1 MKIKTKQI
9 ALLIGLLVIA
19 SAILSQMGR
28 QLWCACGEPSLWK
41 GEAWSSHTSQ
51 HLFDPYSFSHIQHG
65 ILFFLLFYFFKLPA
79 NKGFWLAGL
88 CELGWEILENSS
100 FIINRY
106 RTATA
111 ALDYFGDSII
121 NSNGDIL
128 SCLFGFMLAWKL
140 PWKITLGLYLAMELG
155 MLIFVHD
162 SLSLNII
169 MLIYPLDF
177 IRQWQIGMI
186 Q

>member
-1 MKIKTKQI
+1 M
-9 ALLIGLLVIA
+9 A
-19 SAILSQMGR
+19 
-28 QLWCACGEPSLWK
+28 
-41 GEAWSSHTSQ
+41 
-51 HLFDPYSFSHIQHG
+51 
-65 ILFFLLFYFFKLPA
+65 YFFKLPA
-79 NKGFWLAGL
+79 NKGFWLAGF

-111 ALDYFGDSII
+111 ALDYLGDSVI

-177 IRQWQIGMI
+177 IKQWQIGMI